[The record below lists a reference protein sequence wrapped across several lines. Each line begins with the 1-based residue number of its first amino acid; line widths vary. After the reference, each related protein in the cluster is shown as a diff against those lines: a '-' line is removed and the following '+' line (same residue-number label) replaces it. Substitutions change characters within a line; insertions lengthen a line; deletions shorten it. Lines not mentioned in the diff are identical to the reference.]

1 MSAGQTL
8 IILLLTGVVAG
19 GVGWYV
25 YENYY
30 KTSASASSQ
39 NSDYAEGATIHC
51 TGPGTHGQAIAVLEK
66 GKFRAY
72 ANMDVYGKHGSPAY
86 KDTTDCEKFQW
97 GDPIT
102 S

>member
-30 KTSASASSQ
+30 KTSASATP